1 MKSKDQLLLEECYQ
15 LVCEAQNSYANKGIV
30 FLKQG
35 GKDLGCCIGVKH
47 GGSIKLSKDLIERI
61 KNISNLK
68 FVAEGTAAKNHN
80 DEPGM
85 MPFIEQHF
93 PGSKILND
101 SWDEMTEDK
110 GKGTANPEYNIVY
123 IFMQH
128 GYNKYV
134 EERYTFTEGTMLDTL
149 ARPAV
154 HWPKNSP
161 KDPEKR
167 KEWIVMHAKKAG
179 FLERLNQKYDK
190 ESFIKLL
197 DDMEASVYPPKQQF
211 PDMST
216 YFGKL
221 MWALECERNGTIY
234 KLMQAGACC
243 IAGCGHLIELKYQ
256 FPELE
261 IIGKENCNDK

>member
-1 MKSKDQLLLEECYQ
+1 MKSKDQLLLEEAYQ
-15 LVCEAQNSYANKGIV
+15 LVYEAQGSYANKGIV

-85 MPFIEQHF
+85 MPFIDQYF

-128 GYNKYV
+128 RYNKYV
-134 EERYTFTEGTMLDTL
+134 KERYTFTEGTMLDTL

-179 FLERLNQKYDK
+179 FLERLHQKYDK
-190 ESFIKLL
+190 KTFIKLL

-221 MWALECERNGTIY
+221 MWELECERNQTIY
-234 KLMQAGACC
+234 NIMQTGACC
-243 IAGCGHLIELKYQ
+243 FAGCGHLVELKQQ
-256 FPELE
+256 FPDLE
-261 IIGKENCNDK
+261 IICEDRI